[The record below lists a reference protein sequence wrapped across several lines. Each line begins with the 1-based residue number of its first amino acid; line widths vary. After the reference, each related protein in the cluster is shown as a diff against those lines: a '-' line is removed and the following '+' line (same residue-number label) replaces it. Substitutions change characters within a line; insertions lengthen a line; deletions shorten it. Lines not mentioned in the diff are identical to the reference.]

1 MMTRKQKAGQSK
13 AHEGEQSPKKKAKN
27 GKKNDSRNGK
37 SEDNIAIKNA
47 RIVHLLRPLLVNN
60 KIITSGEE
68 VLLQQLKLKNV
79 KRHLR
84 KGSSGRR
91 LSVDRPEGFLAL
103 AVVSLEDLVIQVK
116 KFTVLKLSL
125 CLNGKVVSTFLKPKK
140 SISS

>member
-1 MMTRKQKAGQSK
+1 MGILT
-13 AHEGEQSPKKKAKN
+13 
-27 GKKNDSRNGK
+27 DSCPLCGGNL
-37 SEDNIAIKNA
+37 EFDDA

-68 VLLQQLKLKNV
+68 VLL
-79 KRHLR
+79 H
-84 KGSSGRR
+84 SGRR